1 MDNLAKEMDRV
12 LSRLERAGMKNCAPK
27 LNPEKSDADWL
38 SDKEA
43 PWAKIDESP
52 KGETVPYDQL
62 LADWKAG
69 KVR

>member
-12 LSRLERAGMKNCAPK
+12 MARLERAGMANCAPK
-27 LNPEKSDADWL
+27 LNPEKSASDWL
-38 SDKEA
+38 SNKEA
-43 PWAKIDESP
+43 PWAMVDEKP
-52 KGETVPYDQL
+52 QGETVPYDQL

>member
-1 MDNLAKEMDRV
+1 
-12 LSRLERAGMKNCAPK
+12 MKNCAPK
-27 LNPEKSDADWL
+27 LNPEKPDADWL